1 MLQRY
6 EFSSDSS
13 ARDRNL
19 SLFDNYFLI
28 IMIIFISLHPEC
40 AKYRMTENPFVT
52 NGYAGAEYFCDRVE
66 ETKMLVEFLTNGNNM
81 ALMSPRRLGKT
92 DLIKH
97 SFNQPVISD
106 HFYTFVVDIYA
117 TDSFRDFVNVFGKS
131 ILEALK
137 PKGRK
142 VWEKFLDMLF
152 SIRSEISFDISGNPV
167 WGLGVGAMTP
177 PQTTLD
183 EIFTYLRSADKH
195 CLVAIDEFQQILY
208 YNDNK
213 NIEAE
218 LRTQI
223 QRCPNANFIFSG
235 SQRHLMSKMFLSPSR
250 PFYQSVVPMS
260 LEPIPF
266 DRYWTFAESQFA
278 KNGGRRI
285 TKDVVEEVHS
295 HFVGVTANVQR
306 IMNILY
312 MQTPA
317 GEVCTKDMI
326 APAIDTYL
334 QMSSEAYETLLRQ
347 MPEKQRN
354 VFLAIAAEGRVK
366 SISGGQFV
374 RKYRLPSVSSV
385 VSAVKGL
392 LEKDFI
398 TETDGEYYVY
408 DHFFRLWM
416 QRRQII

>member
-1 MLQRY
+1 
-6 EFSSDSS
+6 
-13 ARDRNL
+13 
-19 SLFDNYFLI
+19 
-28 IMIIFISLHPEC
+28 
-40 AKYRMTENPFVT
+40 MTENPFVT
-52 NGYAGAEYFCDRVE
+52 NGYAGAEFFCDRVE

-117 TDSFRDFVNVFGKS
+117 TVSFRDFVNVFGKS

-235 SQRHLMSKMFLSPSR
+235 SQRLLMSKMFLSPSR

-285 TKDVVEEVHS
+285 TKDVVEEVYS

>member
-1 MLQRY
+1 
-6 EFSSDSS
+6 
-13 ARDRNL
+13 
-19 SLFDNYFLI
+19 
-28 IMIIFISLHPEC
+28 
-40 AKYRMTENPFVT
+40 MTENPFVT

-66 ETKMLVEFLTNGNNM
+66 ETKKLVEFLTNGNNM

-97 SFNQPVISD
+97 SFSQPVISD

-295 HFVGVTANVQR
+295 QFVGVTANVQR

-354 VFLAIAAEGRVK
+354 VFLAIAAEGCVK